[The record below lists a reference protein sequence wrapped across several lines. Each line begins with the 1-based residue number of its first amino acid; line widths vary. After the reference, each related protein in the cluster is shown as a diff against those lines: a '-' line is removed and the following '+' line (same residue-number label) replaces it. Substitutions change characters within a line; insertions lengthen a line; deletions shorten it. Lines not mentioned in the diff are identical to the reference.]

1 MAAGLLADRAFG
13 EVRRFHPLVG
23 FGRWAGWVERGPARG
38 RSTARTRPAPALP
51 ACWRGRWRCCRGW
64 GLVLWLRGVHPHA
77 HWVVDVGLL
86 YLALGGRSLVEHA
99 QAIAVPLAAGNLDE
113 ARTRVGWIVS
123 RDTSAL
129 DAEGVAKAATES
141 VLENGND
148 AVFGALFWFVL
159 GGGAGALLFRLANT
173 LDAMWGYRTPRYLQ
187 FGWAAAR
194 IDDVLN
200 FVPARLTALTYALLG
215 RTRRALACWRNQ
227 APGWDSP
234 NAGPVMAAGAGAL
247 GVRLGGAAIYH
258 GHEEVR
264 PALGEGRAPDGAS
277 IVAAV
282 GAGAPGCLAVAG
294 RRLRRSAWWRRS
306 REPAMLEHGGR
317 LRRAAEAY
325 GIPLAD
331 WLDLSTGINPQG
343 YPVPPVPADAW
354 LRLPEDDDGLE
365 AAAAD
370 YYGSAHLLPVAGSQ
384 PAIQLLPAV
393 LRGERVSLLAPG
405 YAEHAHAWRDRGA
418 VAVGADEIDAAVAHS
433 DIVVLVQPNN
443 PTGVDLAASACSSGT
458 PALPVA
464 AAGWWWMRPSSTP
477 PRRRAWCR
485 WRART
490 GWWCCARW
498 ASSSASPAR
507 AWVSCSHRAA
517 CVRRSPSA
525 SARGRSPGR
534 RAGRHAMRLQIVRG
548 RRRRAPHC

>member
-1 MAAGLLADRAFG
+1 MISSSLLLILALKMAAGLLADRAFG
-13 EVRRFHPLVG
+13 EVHRFHPLVG
-23 FGRWAGWVERGPARG
+23 FGRWAGWVERGWRRLFYGANETGIRLAG
-38 RSTARTRPAPALP
+38 VLAWALAVLP
-51 ACWRGRWRCCRGW
+51 WVGI
-64 GLVLWLRGVHPHA
+64 VLWLRGVHPQA

-215 RTRRALACWRNQ
+215 HTRRALACWRSQ

-258 GHEEVR
+258 GREDVR
-264 PALGEGRAPDGAS
+264 PALGEGRAPDGAG

-282 GAGAPGCLAVAG
+282 TLVRRGAWLWLGVVAALGVAATLAGAGNA
-294 RRLRRSAWWRRS
+294 
-306 REPAMLEHGGR
+306 
-317 LRRAAEAY
+317 
-325 GIPLAD
+325 
-331 WLDLSTGINPQG
+331 
-343 YPVPPVPADAW
+343 
-354 LRLPEDDDGLE
+354 
-365 AAAAD
+365 
-370 YYGSAHLLPVAGSQ
+370 
-384 PAIQLLPAV
+384 
-393 LRGERVSLLAPG
+393 
-405 YAEHAHAWRDRGA
+405 
-418 VAVGADEIDAAVAHS
+418 
-433 DIVVLVQPNN
+433 
-443 PTGVDLAASACSSGT
+443 
-458 PALPVA
+458 
-464 AAGWWWMRPSSTP
+464 
-477 PRRRAWCR
+477 
-485 WRART
+485 
-490 GWWCCARW
+490 
-498 ASSSASPAR
+498 
-507 AWVSCSHRAA
+507 
-517 CVRRSPSA
+517 
-525 SARGRSPGR
+525 
-534 RAGRHAMRLQIVRG
+534 
-548 RRRRAPHC
+548 